1 MEESKPTSVFL
12 SATSLSLIFL
22 GVLIVFETFF
32 LSQDYSTFVVTRHYN
47 SRNYTNIFAFVM
59 LGLLSVGLSAFFFWS
74 SFASAYKFRLIY
86 FLIFC
91 LAVFWEYSYQ
101 NAFQRFSNL
110 EDMENAVIAADFFI
124 RMNAVSLY
132 FSWLALIPC
141 LVYAVL
147 LFLPKPVLDKN
158 SRVLLVNIVVFLIFC
173 SITAYY
179 TPIPMPK
186 RYLKI

>member
-1 MEESKPTSVFL
+1 
-12 SATSLSLIFL
+12 
-22 GVLIVFETFF
+22 
-32 LSQDYSTFVVTRHYN
+32 
-47 SRNYTNIFAFVM
+47 
-59 LGLLSVGLSAFFFWS
+59 
-74 SFASAYKFRLIY
+74 
-86 FLIFC
+86 
-91 LAVFWEYSYQ
+91 
-101 NAFQRFSNL
+101 
-110 EDMENAVIAADFFI
+110 
-124 RMNAVSLY
+124 MNAVSLY